1 MKIKTEH
8 ELREIAVKAEGKFAV
23 YVANNTDFDSESD
36 GQVFDF
42 IYEQVK
48 AKYQDV
54 TVQSNI
60 IFYVQINGLFLFD
73 TEQEAREFYSIFVQ
87 KPVYSSGLY
96 AELISPVDGI
106 LDENT

>member
-1 MKIKTEH
+1 MKLKTEH

-54 TVQSNI
+54 EVQDDILFGISTNA
-60 IFYVQINGLFLFD
+60 LFLFD
-73 TEQEAREFYSIFVQ
+73 TEQEAREFYDIFVQ

-106 LDENT
+106 VDENT